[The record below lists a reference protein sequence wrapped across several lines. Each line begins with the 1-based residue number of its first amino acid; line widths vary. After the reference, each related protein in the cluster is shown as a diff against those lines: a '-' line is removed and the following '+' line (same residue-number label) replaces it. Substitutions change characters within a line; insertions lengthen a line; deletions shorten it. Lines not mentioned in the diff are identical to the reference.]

1 MKVLFVHPSGLMYTE
16 VYLRLEPLG
25 LERVAE
31 ACRKAGHEV
40 RLLDLQVFKH
50 KHYQSVLSTWQP
62 DAVAFSLNYLANIP
76 EVVDLARLT
85 RRLLPDT
92 LVFVGGHSAS
102 FTARE
107 ILAHADGAIDCV
119 VKGEGEE
126 IAARILAAWSDKE
139 ELSTLPGVVT
149 ATGEGPPP
157 RMIASLDDTLPAR
170 DLIKKRHKYFM
181 GVLDPCASVEFSRG
195 CPWNCTFCSPG
206 LSTGAATARRA
217 PARSARI
224 WHGCASPG
232 CSLSTTWPSSTPST
246 ATRSP
251 TRSKSATSGSSTTWR
266 PAATSCSRTRRS
278 SRAGR
283 SLA

>member
-1 MKVLFVHPSGLMYTE
+1 MRVRVRAMKVLLAHPSGLMYTE

-25 LERVAE
+25 LERVA
-31 ACRKAGHEV
+31 ASLRSAGHEV

-50 KHYQSVLSTWQP
+50 RHYHSLLRTWRP

-85 RRLLPDT
+85 RRLLPET

-126 IAARILAAWSDKE
+126 IAARILAACSDRRGPTALRE
-139 ELSTLPGVVT
+139 VVT
-149 ATGEGPPP
+149 TTGEGPPP

-170 DLIKKRHKYFM
+170 DLLKKRHKYFM

-195 CPWNCTFCSPG
+195 CPWKN
-206 LSTGAATARRA
+206 
-217 PARSARI
+217 
-224 WHGCASPG
+224 
-232 CSLSTTWPSSTPST
+232 
-246 ATRSP
+246 
-251 TRSKSATSGSSTTWR
+251 SKI
-266 PAATSCSRTRRS
+266 
-278 SRAGR
+278 
-283 SLA
+283 